1 MWERELHGPVFI
13 SALEESSEIDGSPT
27 GRGLYGM
34 DSGKP
39 LAQVRNH
46 KYPQTECWKNFT
58 KDKQVSILTYL
69 VGQSTE
75 GRNKT
80 SFESKTFFF
89 PFLLSSP
96 LPLNLR
102 VWEKVIEKQRQ
113 RQLVGEG
120 KTISFRMKIK
130 EITHIYDWTF

>member
-1 MWERELHGPVFI
+1 MSQMWERELHGPVFI

-27 GRGLYGM
+27 GRSIYGM

-58 KDKQVSILTYL
+58 KDKQ
-69 VGQSTE
+69 GQSTE
-75 GRNKT
+75 GHNKT

-89 PFLLSSP
+89 SLLTVLSLPSEPESMGESDRKAKAAATGGRREDDFL
-96 LPLNLR
+96 
-102 VWEKVIEKQRQ
+102 
-113 RQLVGEG
+113 
-120 KTISFRMKIK
+120 
-130 EITHIYDWTF
+130 